1 MAVFYVMMLG
11 TLIKLSSNVNLTA
24 EMLMLSHFAQ
34 KGNKIFKQLLA
45 NSYLISV
52 YVQIVLRL
60 R

>member
-1 MAVFYVMMLG
+1 MAVFHVMMLG

-24 EMLMLSHFAQ
+24 EMLMLWHFAQ

-52 YVQIVLRL
+52 
-60 R
+60 